1 MLGVNYVE
9 VASVAVV
16 QWGEAIVW
24 SAEHFYLVALRE
36 GGEIAGGYQRTN
48 KQTLTSYE
56 LAFNDRGRGWILI

>member
-1 MLGVNYVE
+1 MLGVNYVK

-36 GGEIAGGYQRTN
+36 GERLLEDISAQIN
-48 KQTLTSYE
+48 KH
-56 LAFNDRGRGWILI
+56 